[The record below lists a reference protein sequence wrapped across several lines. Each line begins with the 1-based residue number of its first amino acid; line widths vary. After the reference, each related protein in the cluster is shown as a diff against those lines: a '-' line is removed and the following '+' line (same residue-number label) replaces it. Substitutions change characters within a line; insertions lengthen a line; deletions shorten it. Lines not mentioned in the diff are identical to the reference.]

1 MGSVGTLVEETRK
14 VTLLLGFF
22 CCCLFLSFFSNVN
35 FGVSG
40 FFEQKLFLS

>member
-1 MGSVGTLVEETRK
+1 MRSIGTLVEDMQK

-35 FGVSG
+35 FVYG
-40 FFEQKLFLS
+40 FF